1 MSVSRFWR
9 RGQWDAERAK
19 ELDDYLAH
27 EIDDNVARGMSIDEA
42 RRAAHRKLGR
52 PLRIREEIYEMNT
65 LPLVEM
71 IWQDLRYGVRILLR
85 NRLFSLVAILTLAL
99 GIGANTAI
107 FSIVNA
113 VLLRPLPYRDA
124 NQLVR
129 IVQNRTGAPTGMPQ
143 QLSGVST
150 EDFQVW
156 RDRTQTLSHMA
167 LYGPDSVTLTG
178 RAEPVHLV
186 GSSVSPAVFAM
197 LGVRPLLGR
206 VFDKTED
213 RPGNDAVV
221 VLSHT
226 AWRRYFA
233 GDPAVVGRPVLLDDR
248 GYTVIGV
255 MPESFQFPDPDALYW
270 TPFTV
275 ETVAPTP
282 GQRLVQI
289 AQAMARVRSGVTI
302 EQATQE
308 ANIIFRQLR
317 AAETEVDR
325 AAAGE
330 VDRGPAGPGSAR
342 RGPGGAAPVLRG
354 SAPGPG
360 PRPGPAGPL
369 GQPGTV
375 SIDLVSVQDALVAPV
390 RPALLVLLVA
400 VGLVLLIAC
409 ANVANLLLARAAGRQ
424 QELAVRGALGAG
436 RGRLVRQLL
445 TESALLALAG
455 GIVGTLLASG
465 GVKLLV
471 LLAPSNFPRLEEIAV
486 DRAALAFTLVISLV
500 TGVVFGLAPA
510 LRLSRQSSTLALRE
524 GGRSGAVGFDLFRRN
539 RTRALLAA
547 GEIALA
553 TVLLIGAGLLIG
565 SFAKLAAVDPGYDA
579 RNVLTF
585 QVALPQARYPDA
597 ARRTFYDQLLSR
609 LRSTPGVR
617 EAGLANTLPL
627 QGGIMRLSVNIQ
639 GRPQPTRPEEMTF
652 ADNRVVSAGYV
663 PAMGLDVVAG
673 RAFTEQDREGQPPV
687 MLINEALARR
697 YFADQSP
704 LGQLVRLGP
713 ETSFRIVGV
722 VGDVRHAGLDADPQP
737 EIYLEYRQA
746 AAAMPRDA
754 ERMFFAVRT
763 AGDPVAMASTVRSLV
778 QQLDAQLTMDNVA
791 SLEQQVWDS
800 VARPR
805 FYAAVLGLFAAVAL
819 ALASIGIYGV
829 LAYSV
834 SQRTREIGIRMALG
848 ARGQEVLRL
857 VLGQGIMLAGVGLV
871 VGLMGAALLSRYLE
885 GLLFGLTPLDPSTF
899 LLVSLVLGAVAALAC
914 YIPASRAMR
923 VDPATALRAE

>member
-1 MSVSRFWR
+1 MGLSRFWR

-27 EIDDNVARGMSIDEA
+27 EIDDNIARGMSRDEA

-65 LPLVEM
+65 IPMLEM
-71 IWQDLRYGVRILLR
+71 LWQDLRYAIRILQR

-107 FSIVNA
+107 FSVVNA

-124 NQLVR
+124 DRLVR
-129 IVQNRTGAPTGMPQ
+129 IVQNRTGAPAGMPQ
-143 QLSGVST
+143 VLSGMST
-150 EDFQVW
+150 DDFQIW
-156 RDRTQTLSHMA
+156 RDRTETLSHMA
-167 LYGPDSVTLTG
+167 LYGPDSMTLTG
-178 RAEPVHLV
+178 RAEPVRLT
-186 GSSVSPAVFAM
+186 GASVSPALFPM
-197 LGVRPLLGR
+197 LDARPLLGR
-206 VFDKTED
+206 VFDETED

-221 VLSHT
+221 VLSHA

-233 GDPAVVGRPVLLDDR
+233 ADPAVVGRPILLDER

-255 MPESFQFPDPDALYW
+255 MLEGFQFPDPDTLYW

-275 ETVAPTP
+275 QTAVPTP

-289 AQAMARVRSGVTI
+289 AQAIARVRSNVTI
-302 EQATQE
+302 AQAEQE
-308 ANIIFRQLR
+308 ANVIFRQLR
-317 AAETEVDR
+317 AAEAETDR
-325 AAAGE
+325 AVLGR
-330 VDRGPAGPGSAR
+330 VR
-342 RGPGGAAPVLRG
+342 RGAAPG
-354 SAPGPG
+354 GGPKGGPEGGPG
-360 PRPGPAGPL
+360 LSPGAPSGPPA
-369 GQPGTV
+369 TR
-375 SIDLVSVQDALVAPV
+375 SIDLVGVQDALVAPV

-424 QELAVRGALGAG
+424 QELAIRGAIGAG
-436 RGRLVRQLL
+436 RQRLIRQLL

-455 GIVGTLLASG
+455 GVVGTLLASG
-465 GVKLLV
+465 GVRLLV

-486 DRAALAFTLVISLV
+486 DRTALAFTIVISLI
-500 TGVVFGLAPA
+500 TGLVFGLAPA
-510 LRLSRQSSTLALRE
+510 LRLSRPNSLLALKE
-524 GGRSGAVGFDLFRRN
+524 GVRLASVGFDLFRRN
-539 RTRALLAA
+539 RTRGLLAA

-553 TVLLIGAGLLIG
+553 TVLLVGAGLLIG
-565 SFAKLAAVDPGYDA
+565 SFAKLASVDPGYDA

-585 QVALPQARYPDA
+585 QVALPQTRYPDA
-597 ARRTFYDQLLSR
+597 ARRTFYDQLLFR

-617 EAGLANTLPL
+617 AAGLANTLPL
-627 QGGIMRLSVNIQ
+627 QAGIMRLSLDIQ

-673 RAFTEQDREGQPPV
+673 RAFTEHDREGQPQV

-697 YFADQSP
+697 YFAGQNP
-704 LGQLVRLGP
+704 IGQLVRAGAEEP
-713 ETSFRIVGV
+713 FRIVGV
-722 VGDVRHAGLDADPQP
+722 VGDVRHAGLDAEPQP

-746 AAAMPRDA
+746 TEATPRNA

-763 AGDPVAMASTVRSLV
+763 AGDPAAMAATVHGLV
-778 QQLDAQLTMDNVA
+778 RQLDPQLTVDNLA

-805 FYAAVLGLFAAVAL
+805 FYAAVLGLFAAVAV

-829 LAYSV
+829 MAYSV

-857 VLGQGIMLAGVGLV
+857 VLGQGITLAGVGLV

-899 LLVSLVLGAVAALAC
+899 LLVSLVLVAVAALAC